1 MSLQRITYD
10 VNTLAEALLPL
21 LKAQSRIDR
30 DDEDAQATEIMARV
44 IGRVERQC
52 GICIA
57 PQEYTWVPRPASGTY
72 YSERMPPDYWRE
84 MAIPVRGFTDVTGV
98 DSGSLPLVVTLRGDV
113 GQLKFGP
120 VWVGRQPSGMQPS
133 DTFTIKA
140 GYETAEDVPPELRD
154 TLVRYGASLWE
165 YREAWGANVDVMPE
179 WVTEALGIFW
189 VPGV

>member
-1 MSLQRITYD
+1 MTLHRVSYD
-10 VNTLAEALLPL
+10 VNALATELLPL

-30 DDEDAQATEIMARV
+30 TDEDAQATEIMARV

-57 PQEYTWVPRPASGTY
+57 PQVYEWTPRAGTGTN
-72 YSERMPPDYWRE
+72 YSERMPPNYWRE
-84 MAIPVRGFTDVTGV
+84 MAIPVRGFSEVTGV
-98 DSGSLPLVVTLRGDV
+98 DNGGLPVTITLHGDV
-113 GQLKFGP
+113 DQLRFGP
-120 VWVGRQPSGMQPS
+120 VWVGRDPSGVQPA
-133 DTFTIKA
+133 DVFTIKA
-140 GYETAEDVPPELRD
+140 GYETTEEIPPELRD

-165 YREAWGANVDVMPE
+165 YREAWGANVDTMPE